1 MREPFGTVWA
11 VSQRLFPLWII
22 HTIASLCHSW
32 ADPCIS
38 SFRQFLHF
46 SLVFLNQSIVD
57 LQCCVDFCSA
67 VQQSDCYMCAYIYVY
82 ICVCV
87 CVCVYTYT
95 FIFFSIM
102 VYLRILSI
110 VPCAIQWTLLFTLSV
125 CNSLPLLTP
134 HSSNLDRL
142 LHLPRCS
149 WSHLVICCIT
159 LAVTPVVMHSNLR
172 LCSCIPTIF
181 STVLYS
187 CPVRGSNL
195 LNMECFRTWSP
206 GNRPWA
212 RGLSAYEFL
221 RKCSPQ
227 KLITKQGSRIW
238 RVKNKQEFKVR

>member
-1 MREPFGTVWA
+1 MLCWF
-11 VSQRLFPLWII
+11 LFCC
-22 HTIASLCHSW
+22 TTK
-32 ADPCIS
+32 
-38 SFRQFLHF
+38 RF
-46 SLVFLNQSIVD
+46 S
-57 LQCCVDFCSA
+57 
-67 VQQSDCYMCAYIYVY
+67 YMCVYIYVY

-142 LHLPRCS
+142 LHLPRCG

-172 LCSCIPTIF
+172 DCAHVFPQF
-181 STVLYS
+181 SVQYYTHALLEAATYWIWSVL
-187 CPVRGSNL
+187 GHGL
-195 LNMECFRTWSP
+195 QEIDLEP
-206 GNRPWA
+206 GVWVPMN
-212 RGLSAYEFL
+212 F
-221 RKCSPQ
+221 
-227 KLITKQGSRIW
+227 
-238 RVKNKQEFKVR
+238 